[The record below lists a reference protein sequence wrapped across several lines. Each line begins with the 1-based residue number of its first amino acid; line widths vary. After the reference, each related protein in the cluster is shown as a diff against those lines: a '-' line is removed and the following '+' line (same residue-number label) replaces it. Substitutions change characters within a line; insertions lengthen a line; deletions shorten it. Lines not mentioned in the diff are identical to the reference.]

1 MTLVDVKAIEQQA
14 KKEIGEEA
22 SKAAV
27 NKLKELYRS
36 REKAAL
42 IVRNLD
48 REIQNYLADV
58 SDGTIYESAGVDTTK
73 R

>member
-14 KKEIGEEA
+14 KKEIAEET

-27 NKLKELYRS
+27 NKLKELYRH

-42 IVRNLD
+42 VVKNLD
-48 REIQNYLADV
+48 REIDGYLAEV
-58 SDGTIYESAGVDTTK
+58 SEATIYESAGVDTTK
-73 R
+73 K